1 MSEDAGNEIPWDE
14 LNQSYSR
21 FIEERDNYLRLK
33 KMALESLDVLT
44 TLKSSVPG
52 FPRELA
58 LEKASSLST
67 EEKKVLLP
75 ELMALAS
82 YSHGL
87 TGRAWEL
94 ILSLPHDWLISN
106 IEEYANPQLEVGGYE
121 EYSAF
126 LGLYEKISPKLF
138 QDLLERGKN
147 HPDAEVREAMLFFVD
162 KKN

>member
-1 MSEDAGNEIPWDE
+1 LS
-14 LNQSYSR
+14 QSYSK
-21 FIEERDNYLRLK
+21 FIEARDVYLKLK
-33 KMALESLDVLT
+33 KSALESLDVLA
-44 TLKSSVPG
+44 TLKSSSPG
-52 FPRELA
+52 FPRILA
-58 LEKASSLST
+58 LEKASSLSV

-94 ILSLPHDWLISN
+94 ILSLPHDWLVSN

-126 LGLYEKISPKLF
+126 LGLY
-138 QDLLERGKN
+138 
-147 HPDAEVREAMLFFVD
+147 
-162 KKN
+162 